1 MNLRPTPKDSP
12 DVNLTPLIDVVFLL
26 LIFFM
31 VSTTFD
37 KETRLKVDLPEAS
50 TVNAED
56 TEQQQIAVTVDAAG
70 RFYVND
76 REVINT
82 DVSTLSRAL
91 TQAAQGST
99 DVPVIVTGDKHA
111 PYQAFMT
118 VMDAASQAD
127 LPRLRFVANQ
137 AKDVTP

>member
-1 MNLRPTPKDSP
+1 MNLRPRRDQRPLLDM
-12 DVNLTPLIDVVFLL
+12 TPLIDVVFLL

-50 TVNAED
+50 TTS
-56 TEQQQIAVTVDAAG
+56 TEQQEAEQIKLTIDASG

-82 DVSTLSRAL
+82 DVDTLSRAL
-91 TQAAQGST
+91 QKVAGERTDIPLVITVDKTAPFQA
-99 DVPVIVTGDKHA
+99 P
-111 PYQAFMT
+111 MT
-118 VMDAASQAD
+118 AMDAAARAGLS
-127 LPRLRFVANQ
+127 RLRFVANQ
-137 AKDVTP
+137 SSTPSQ